1 VSSTHAQAG
10 TITGE
15 ELDRKVE
22 GQTIAS
28 RWLDTTATLADRVA
42 LRSRDGD
49 GWADVTYGQYRDR
62 VARAAAG
69 LRSLGVGPGDRVV
82 LMMRNVPEFHV
93 VDMAA
98 VVLGATPVSIYNSS
112 PPDQVAYLVR
122 HSNARVG
129 VVEDIGFLER
139 FTVVR
144 DQLPALEHV
153 VLLSDPQGLAPADAI
168 AGSLLTDQE
177 PIDLQAA
184 IADVTPDT
192 LATIIYTS
200 GTTGPPKGVML
211 THRNVVWTAQ
221 AYLELLGTD
230 PVGFRAISYLPMAH
244 VAERMAGHYMAL
256 MGGFEVTTCPDP
268 STVASYARDV
278 HPETMFGVPRVWEKI
293 HAGVQAAL
301 SADPEAKARFD
312 QAVAAASP
320 IVERRT
326 MGTATPEDDATWA
339 QLDDLAFRPVRQLV
353 GLDSLKFAIT
363 GAAPIPAELIRW
375 YRAIGVPMSE
385 IYGLSETTGP
395 MTWEPHRVKAGTVGV
410 AFPGVDVFLAADG
423 EVCCKGGNVFAGYL
437 DDPERTAD
445 VLDPDG
451 TFRSGD
457 IGEMDD
463 EGYLRIIDRKKE
475 LIITAGGKNVS
486 PANLEAALKTL
497 PPVGQAC
504 AIGDDRPFVSALL
517 VLDPEVAPAWA
528 RGLGVEAGSLAELA
542 ADPRV
547 VEAIERG
554 VEDVMAAFST
564 AERVR
569 KVTILA
575 DEWLPDSEE
584 LTPTSKLKRRG
595 VHAKYADRIDAFYD

>member
-49 GWADVTYGQYRDR
+49 GWADVTYGQYRNR